1 MALGIKSIADIE
13 VGDILYAKSHTVAYI
28 APDTSSKAFAYT
40 EEDIGEVLDTK
51 ADRINSEDYNN
62 YIEVKV
68 GEDTLY
74 VIYDVR
80 VLEFKANPYHDYPKK
95 ETSTTGSLDIKKGV
109 DTLLKLFGVTSGV
122 TNGETGNTGGSVVDK
137 GTSKD
142 SGDDPEDGEQGLS
155 KITIVLLA
163 LGGLLVIGLIIWLL
177 RPSKKAPIDAPAPTT
192 VATPVSSLQG
202 TSIPKPL
209 KMT

>member
-51 ADRINSEDYNN
+51 ADRINAEDYNN

-202 TSIPKPL
+202 TNIPKPL

>member
-51 ADRINSEDYNN
+51 VDGVDSEDYNN

-109 DTLLKLFGVTSGV
+109 DTLLKLFGVTS
-122 TNGETGNTGGSVVDK
+122 NGGTGNTGGSVVDK

-202 TSIPKPL
+202 TNIPKPL